1 MKIGLLRSPQRCNVP
16 LVSSIQELWK
26 TNFLFSG
33 EHPDVTIII
42 PAYGAHE
49 MTADC
54 LLWLDRSLRTCESR
68 CEVLLVDD
76 ASEVPFEGV
85 VGAVQ
90 GLRIIRNE
98 TNLGFLGSC
107 NHAVSN
113 SRGRDIVLLNND
125 TYPIGRWVDHM
136 RDRLHN
142 TPGALIVGA
151 RLIGL
156 DGLLQESGGIIF
168 SDASGWNFGRGW
180 AADDP
185 RCTYARE
192 VDYCS
197 GAALLVQGQFAR
209 EVGLFDTRFAPAYY
223 EDTDL
228 CFEARQ
234 RGGSVWVE
242 PKSIVVH
249 REGASHGTDTLVG
262 VKRFQEVNRQKFGE
276 KWRSHLKDQFPAD
289 AKHIWTARTRGA
301 KTRVL
306 VIDEEVPRRDAQS
319 GALRMFTFLQ
329 LLRELNYEVT
339 FLPRNGRRLEPYVT
353 DLEALGI
360 EVLGPLESYWD
371 YVCAASDQF
380 VAAWVSRVGVL
391 EQVYPAIARDLSG
404 VPIIFD
410 TVDLHHVREAR
421 EVALKG
427 SSSVGA
433 PSQASEMKFLEVS
446 DAVVA
451 VSEDEAA
458 LARQLTKR
466 PVFVVSNIH
475 EPIDPIRFPPRA
487 RSGVFVG
494 SFRHSPNEDGIVWF
508 IDHVMPYV
516 AEIEPTFEL
525 HVVGE
530 CPPPSLTS
538 RQASNVLIHGWVPE
552 LTAML
557 REMRLSV
564 APLRFGAGVKGK
576 ISQALAL
583 GLPVVTTPIGADGMS
598 LQTGINAMVCED
610 PRDFATAVV
619 RLLRDDDLWRTLSKE
634 GISTAQRM
642 YGLDTAREQI
652 GKVFTGLGRR

>member
-1 MKIGLLRSPQRCNVP
+1 M
-16 LVSSIQELWK
+16 SSVQELWK

-54 LLWLDRSLRTCESR
+54 LLWLDRSLRTCESC

-76 ASEVPFEGV
+76 ASEVPFENV
-85 VGAVQ
+85 SGAVQ

-98 TNLGFLGSC
+98 TNLGFLRSC
-107 NHAVSN
+107 NHAVSL

-142 TPGALIVGA
+142 TPGALVVGT
-151 RLIGL
+151 RLVGL
-156 DGLLQESGGIIF
+156 DGLLQESGGVIF

-197 GAALLVQGQFAR
+197 GAALLVEGQFAR
-209 EVGLFDTRFAPAYY
+209 EVGLFDTRFTPAYY

-228 CFEARQ
+228 CFEARE

-242 PKSIVVH
+242 PKAIVVH
-249 REGASHGTDTLVG
+249 REGASHGTNTLVG
-262 VKRFQEVNRQKFGE
+262 VKRFQEINRQKFEE
-276 KWRSHLKDQFPAD
+276 KWRTQLRDQFPAD
-289 AKHIWTARTRGA
+289 TKYVWTARTRGA
-301 KTRVL
+301 KPRVL
-306 VIDEEVPRRDAQS
+306 VIDEEIPRKDAQS
-319 GALRMFTFLQ
+319 GALRMFTLLQ

-353 DLEALGI
+353 ALEASGI
-360 EVLGPLESYWD
+360 EVLGAPESYWE
-371 YVCAASDQF
+371 YVRAASDQI
-380 VAAWVSRVGVL
+380 VRVWVSRVGVL
-391 EQVYPAIARDLSG
+391 EQMYSAIARDLPRA
-404 VPIIFD
+404 PIIFD

-421 EVALKG
+421 EIALKG
-427 SSSVGA
+427 SLSVGV
-433 PSQASEMKFLEVS
+433 PSQANEMKFLEIS

-451 VSEDEAA
+451 VSENEATH
-458 LARQLTKR
+458 ARQLTKR

-475 EPIDPIRFPPRA
+475 EPILPIRFPPRA

-494 SFRHSPNEDGIVWF
+494 SFRHSPNEDGVVWF
-508 IDHVMPYV
+508 IDHVMPLIV
-516 AEIEPTFEL
+516 ENEPAFEL
-525 HVVGE
+525 HIVGE
-530 CPPPSLTS
+530 CPPASLKS
-538 RQASNVLIHGWVPE
+538 RQAPNVLIHGWVPE

-557 REMRLSV
+557 RGMRLSV
-564 APLRFGAGVKGK
+564 APLRFGGGVKGK
-576 ISQALAL
+576 ISQALSL
-583 GLPVVTTPIGADGMS
+583 GLPVVTTPIGAEGMC
-598 LQTGINAMVCED
+598 LQTGINAMVCEE

-619 RLLRDDDLWRTLSKE
+619 RLLRDDDFWRSLSVE
-634 GISTAQRM
+634 GISTAQRK

-652 GKVFTGLGRR
+652 RKVLTSSGRR